1 MGFREAGKE
10 SRNMVVDGEPVV
22 DPRAG
27 RFKTQFT
34 KAGPGKA
41 EIEGR
46 RDQGLDPGFNLQ
58 LFGLTGREA
67 QHLFIL
73 PVRPLWA
80 PLFFQEF

>member
-41 EIEGR
+41 EKDSPETADLSRTTSLEGR
-46 RDQGLDPGFNLQ
+46 PRGQMPKAVTLHQSSQCL
-58 LFGLTGREA
+58 
-67 QHLFIL
+67 
-73 PVRPLWA
+73 VV
-80 PLFFQEF
+80 

>member
-41 EIEGR
+41 G
-46 RDQGLDPGFNLQ
+46 DLFTGPGFLKVNSLSMPGFNLQ
-58 LFGLTGREA
+58 LFGLTG
-67 QHLFIL
+67 
-73 PVRPLWA
+73 
-80 PLFFQEF
+80 